1 MRCSKCH
8 HPESK
13 VVDSRPAQEGDV
25 IRRRR
30 ECESCGERFTTYERL
45 EQSLPM
51 VVKHDGRREPFDR
64 EKIRLGIQLACRK
77 RDVSAQTIAALVDDI
92 ERATLDAGD
101 PEIPSSVIGERIM
114 ERLRD
119 VDEVAYVRFASVY
132 RRFSDAGAF
141 MSEAQK
147 LFTRRR

>member
-1 MRCSKCH
+1 MRCPKCRH
-8 HPESK
+8 AESK
-13 VVDSRPAQEGDV
+13 VVDSRPGQEGDV

-45 EQSLPM
+45 EQSLPL

-64 EKIRLGIQLACRK
+64 RKIELGIQIACRK
-77 RDVSAQTIAALVDDI
+77 RDVSAQTIAGLVDDI
-92 ERATLDAGD
+92 ERAAVEAGE
-101 PEIPSSVIGERIM
+101 PEVASSFIGERIM

-132 RRFSDAGAF
+132 RRFQDAGAF

>member
-1 MRCSKCH
+1 M
-8 HPESK
+8 
-13 VVDSRPAQEGDV
+13 

-30 ECESCGERFTTYERL
+30 ECESCAERFTTYERV
-45 EQSLPM
+45 EQSLPL

-64 EKIRLGIQLACRK
+64 KKIETGIQIACRK
-77 RDVSAQTIAALVDDI
+77 RDVSAQTLLRLVDDV
-92 ERATLDAGD
+92 ERAVLESAE
-101 PEIPSSVIGERIM
+101 PEVTSSFVGELIM

-132 RRFSDAGAF
+132 RRFQDAGAF

-147 LFTRRR
+147 LFSKRR